1 MSARP
6 LLRVVSLATC
16 LLACGYQAER
26 DEVTER
32 TRGPQEAEEIR
43 SGVRAG
49 SAEQVAIGY
58 STSEARF
65 VRNLIGFQ
73 GPESVKYDAEQ
84 DVWFVTNMTGAGS
97 VKDGN
102 GYISRISAAHPDS
115 ASVFVEGGRN
125 GAVLDS
131 PKGTAIHGDTLWV
144 ADISVLRA
152 FDRHTGAP
160 LANVDFAPLGAV
172 QLNDVAVGPDDAIHV
187 TDTGI
192 MMTPKGVL
200 HLGPDRVF
208 TLGAN
213 RRITVM
219 SAAPSVTWPN
229 GILWN
234 AATHEWNVVS
244 FDPFDG
250 RVFALS
256 AKGDSVRVERHG
268 SGRLDGLEILPNG
281 ALLFTSWADSSIHLL
296 EGGTDRRIIRDV
308 PEAADLGLDTRRNQL
323 AIPLSVLGRVQIWSL
338 GGLGTKQPAR

>member
-1 MSARP
+1 MRTRR
-6 LLRVVSLATC
+6 LLPVLA
-16 LLACGYQAER
+16 LLTVACGYQGER
-26 DEVTER
+26 DEMTER
-32 TRGPQEAEEIR
+32 TQGERQGQLT
-43 SGVRAG
+43 RAG
-49 SAEQVAIGY
+49 IRAGAAEDMTIGY

-73 GPESVKYDAEQ
+73 GPESVKYDADQ

-97 VKDGN
+97 MKDAN

-115 ASVFVEGGRN
+115 ASVFIESGKN
-125 GAVLDS
+125 GVVLDS
-131 PKGTAIHGDTLWV
+131 PKGMAMHGDTLWV

-160 LANVDFAPLGAV
+160 LANIDFTPLGAI
-172 QLNDVAVGPDDAIHV
+172 QLNDVAIGPTGQIYI

-208 TLGAN
+208 TVGAN
-213 RRITVM
+213 QQV
-219 SAAPSVTWPN
+219 SVVAAAPTVTWPN

-234 AATHEWNVVS
+234 AGTKRWNIVS
-244 FDPFDG
+244 FDPFNG
-250 RVFALS
+250 RIFSLA
-256 AKGDSVRVERHG
+256 ATGDSAQVIRQG
-268 SGRLDGLEILPNG
+268 LGRLDGLELLPDG
-281 ALLFTSWADSSIHLL
+281 ALVFTSWADSSIHLL
-296 EGGTDRRIIRDV
+296 KDGTDRKIIREV

-338 GGLGTKQPAR
+338 GNIGAHRSPQ

>member
-1 MSARP
+1 MAT
-6 LLRVVSLATC
+6 LAT
-16 LLACGYQAER
+16 LLACGTENER
-26 DEVTER
+26 GRMTER
-32 TRGPQEAEEIR
+32 TQGAAEDAET
-43 SGVRAG
+43 RAG
-49 SAEQVAIGY
+49 IRASAAEDMTIGRA
-58 STSEARF
+58 TSNARF

-102 GYISRISAAHPDS
+102 GYISRLSAADPDS
-115 ASVFVEGGRN
+115 AAVFAEGGKN
-125 GAVLDS
+125 GVVLDS
-131 PKGTAIHGDTLWV
+131 PKGLAIHGDTLWV

-160 LANVDFAPLGAV
+160 LLNIDFAPVGAV
-172 QLNDVAVGPDDAIHV
+172 QLNDVAVGPDGQVHV

-200 HLGPDRVF
+200 HIGPDRVF
-208 TLGAN
+208 TVGAN
-213 RRITVM
+213 HTISVM
-219 SAAPSVTWPN
+219 ATAPAVTWPN

-234 AATHEWNVVS
+234 RFTKEWVVVS
-244 FDPFDG
+244 FDPFNG
-250 RVFALS
+250 RIYGVPAGGGTS
-256 AKGDSVRVERHG
+256 HVIREGKG

-296 EGGTDRRIIRDV
+296 ANGVDEKIIRQV
-308 PEAADLGLDTRRNQL
+308 PEAADLGYDSKRNQL

-338 GGLGTKQPAR
+338 DSVDRGVTRP